1 MRRFFGMVQDKPT
14 DLDTPEPELKY
25 LSGFAVWKGQNK
37 TEVKGVMDCLLA
49 PRRGPATA
57 VPRTSPM
64 GVPIATAGPAD
75 SRH

>member
-1 MRRFFGMVQDKPT
+1 MRRFFEMVQDKPT
-14 DLDTPEPELKY
+14 DLDTPELELKY
-25 LSGFAVWKGQNK
+25 LSGFAVWKGKK

-57 VPRTSPM
+57 VPSPSPL
-64 GVPIATAGPAD
+64 GVPIQPAGPAD